1 MYNTSC
7 YIIFYDPMIWQ
18 SARDMCEAAG
28 FHLATID
35 DQGENPVQYLK
46 IQELQIISPSK
57 TVASDNLDSDDDDCV
72 ITAVQPVR
80 R

>member
-1 MYNTSC
+1 
-7 YIIFYDPMIWQ
+7 MIWQ

-28 FHLATID
+28 FQLATID

-57 TVASDNLDSDDDDCV
+57 TVPSDIPDSDDDDCV